1 MRVAEQ
7 APDAYLKEQASMML
21 ELAEE
26 KGELLTRNPSF
37 EEGSGGAAE
46 GWSWWLRDGDGRMA
60 RSDAMAHSGGHA
72 VVCEGVKRGGPVQV
86 VPAQPGRY
94 GLICHVFSP
103 ADQESAGTVELS
115 LTLRDARGINVLTPS
130 AKQALTPGVWQP
142 LAIVHRITEQ
152 DMANVVEILPILVV
166 NGQKTGEL
174 LYFDDL
180 RLYRLGD

>member
-1 MRVAEQ
+1 
-7 APDAYLKEQASMML
+7 
-21 ELAEE
+21 
-26 KGELLTRNPSF
+26 
-37 EEGSGGAAE
+37 
-46 GWSWWLRDGDGRMA
+46 
-60 RSDAMAHSGGHA
+60 
-72 VVCEGVKRGGPVQV
+72 
-86 VPAQPGRY
+86 
-94 GLICHVFSP
+94 
-103 ADQESAGTVELS
+103 
-115 LTLRDARGINVLTPS
+115 VLTPS